1 MEAQYL
7 MAWVTLMLQL
17 IGYIFL
23 TALIVAL
30 IIVVGIFIQEGIED
44 YHEGKSNKEDK
55 Q

>member
-1 MEAQYL
+1 

-23 TALIVAL
+23 TALITAL
-30 IIVVGIFIQEGIED
+30 IIIVGIFIQEGIED
-44 YHEGKSNKEDK
+44 YHEGKSDKEN

>member
-23 TALIVAL
+23 TALITAL
-30 IIVVGIFIQEGIED
+30 IIIVGIFIQEGIED
-44 YHEGKSNKEDK
+44 YHEGKSDKEN

>member
-17 IGYIFL
+17 MGYIFVA
-23 TALIVAL
+23 ALVIVL
-30 IIVVGIFIQEGIED
+30 IIIVGIFIQEGIED
-44 YHEGKSNKEDK
+44 YYESKSNKEN

>member
-7 MAWVTLMLQL
+7 MAWVTLVLQL

-23 TALIVAL
+23 AALVVAL

-44 YHEGKSNKEDK
+44 YHESKSSEENK